1 MGPRP
6 RMPFPQGR
14 PLMEDPAREKA
25 IRSVFGKEKYCL
37 QLAMIDI
44 ISMEYLS
51 SSYYVYCIG
60 CRCCHVVCVNVLL
73 CIVFSVANIS
83 FETTEEQLRA
93 VLSEVGP
100 VVSLK

>member
-6 RMPFPQGR
+6 RMDFSRGR
-14 PLMEDPAREKA
+14 PPPMEDPAREKA
-25 IRSVFGKEKYCL
+25 IRSIFGKEFGVSPRLK
-37 QLAMIDI
+37 
-44 ISMEYLS
+44 
-51 SSYYVYCIG
+51 
-60 CRCCHVVCVNVLL
+60 CRCVGGDSDIMLYCV
-73 CIVFSVANIS
+73 FPVANIS